1 MKVSIQDLISI
12 RVTLDSIQKPE
23 YMLQSA
29 ITNLDGVIEKWAKNI
44 ELEPDSLSVAS
55 VPNNTND
62 DLPF

>member
-1 MKVSIQDLISI
+1 MKISIQDLISI
-12 RVTLDSIQKPE
+12 RVALDSIQKPE

-29 ITNLDGVIEKWAKNI
+29 ITNLDGVINKWTKNL